1 MNHSMASER
10 ERAPAD
16 RRRVVLSWLR
26 RLAVVA
32 TIIVAAHLDLQ
43 TWNSFIDWIFDRADA
58 VEPLRTFGPPIV
70 VERGGEP
77 TVYLMTARRQLERRT
92 RWWLRRIPAHT
103 ELQVDLW
110 AFDGA
115 TAQPRW
121 HRRVLAEREGSL
133 SDMVLFGMQGETIL
147 LYAQGLRAVP
157 LDGGGAPFDAAAAIQ
172 ARNPALA
179 GKLVADPLYY
189 GMDAAGLYLTD
200 ADARQ
205 WRVDASDYGA
215 RPVQAQAESP
225 RPDVVLPAT
234 FNVAGRMSFVTRG
247 TEFGKNWLGLLTI
260 AEFAKL
266 SAPPVVPGAKKG
278 ERPGA
283 MAAYVAGMHTVNYLG
298 QLHEAQ
304 RYRLA
309 RARVEQVSAA
319 PADWPPGFPDNWG
332 TRPDYSEYAWLPEA
346 PDFLGGGL
354 LDRGSGKDPVWLL
367 QPDSVLVL
375 HRDKLGEDGRLQ
387 LTRVAGPAGRVV
399 WDRALPLSLLQSAV
413 VIGERAILFGR
424 EFQPG
429 DTKVARDPYHDA
441 HERLVGLD
449 LRDGALHTFN
459 IGVDGPRL
467 LEPGNVVDP

>member
-1 MNHSMASER
+1 MNHSLKAER
-10 ERAPAD
+10 DRPPAD

-32 TIIVAAHLDLQ
+32 TIIIAAHLDLQ
-43 TWNSFIDWIFDRADA
+43 TWNSFIDGIFDRADA

-70 VERGGEP
+70 VERDGEP
-77 TVYLMTARRQLERRT
+77 TVYLITARRQLERRT

-133 SDMVLFGMQGETIL
+133 SDMVLFGMQGQTIW
-147 LYAQGLRAVP
+147 LYAQGLRAFRVDDP
-157 LDGGGAPFDAAAAIQ
+157 PVQPDAVGEIQ

-179 GKLVADPLYY
+179 GKLVADPRYY
-189 GMDAAGLYLTD
+189 GLDTAGLYLTD
-200 ADARQ
+200 VDARQ
-205 WRVDASDYGA
+205 WRIDASDFTA
-215 RPVQAQAESP
+215 RPVGDVPAMP
-225 RPDVVLPAT
+225 RTDVVRPAP
-234 FNVAGRMSFVTRG
+234 FAVATPMSFLARG
-247 TEFGKNWLGLLTI
+247 MDLGGNWLGLLSSM
-260 AEFAKL
+260 ELAKL
-266 SAPPVVPGAKKG
+266 TESPLAPDAKKG

-283 MAAYVAGMHTVNYLG
+283 MAEYRASVNTVNYLAP
-298 QLHEAQ
+298 LHDKQ
-304 RYRLA
+304 RYRLV
-309 RARVEQVSAA
+309 RARVRQVSAA
-319 PADWPPGFPDNWG
+319 PRDWPKELPDNWG
-332 TRPDYSEYAWLPEA
+332 TRPDYSDYAILPEA
-346 PDFLGGGL
+346 PEFLGAGL
-354 LDRGSGKDPVWLL
+354 LDRGSGRDPVWLL

-399 WDRALPLSLLQSAV
+399 WDRALPLSLLQSSV

-429 DTKVARDPYHDA
+429 DPKVARDPYHDA

-449 LRDGALHTFN
+449 LRDGTLHTFN
-459 IGVDGPRL
+459 IGVDGPPL
-467 LEPGNVVDP
+467 LEPGNVIDP